1 MSHEQCNRR
10 WLKKKKGGSETHFD
24 TKRGRINRYPNGTVV
39 CIYIHFFFA
48 FHFNQ
53 DSCFKIID
61 VIRGDKL
68 PIELRGYSVE
78 K

>member
-1 MSHEQCNRR
+1 M
-10 WLKKKKGGSETHFD
+10 
-24 TKRGRINRYPNGTVV
+24 Y
-39 CIYIHFFFA
+39 IYTFFFA

-61 VIRGDKL
+61 VTIRGDKL
-68 PIELRGYSVE
+68 PIELRGYGVE